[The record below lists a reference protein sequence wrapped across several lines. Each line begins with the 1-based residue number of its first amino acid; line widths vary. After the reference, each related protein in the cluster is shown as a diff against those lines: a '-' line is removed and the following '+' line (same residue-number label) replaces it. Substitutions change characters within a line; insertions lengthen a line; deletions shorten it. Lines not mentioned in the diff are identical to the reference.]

1 MKTNLSNAAKHFFP
15 NPSLEMVYFEAIA
28 NSIDAH
34 ATEINIDLKIKS
46 FLEVNTFKIEI
57 SDNGDGFTDENFR
70 KFSILM
76 ENESESHKGL
86 GRLVYLSYFEKVE
99 IASSFNEQTRFFTLN
114 DSFDGESTVKK
125 TPLSKNNTILK
136 FVKYTKDKIK
146 SYDYLKPI
154 SLKKS
159 IVEHFYPLFHTL
171 KSEGKELEI
180 KINLDVV
187 EANPDQVF
195 SSERRTIKISELPE
209 LEMVEIPAEGLDL
222 FENFQLFYS
231 IKSTEETIK
240 PITALCV
247 DGRTISVDVLS
258 KGGIPSGYEMIFLL
272 YSNLFTGKV
281 NPSRQELKMTESEL
295 KTTKRLFGK
304 KIGELIQQAIPKI
317 QEHNKETVIA
327 LENKYPHL
335 LGYFNEESVGLIDR
349 SETLE
354 SAQNLFFKAQKD
366 ILEASHLT
374 ESQYEKS
381 LDVSARLLT
390 EYILYRNIIIDKISE
405 IDIKDSESDI
415 HNLIVPMRSHLKSG
429 SKMKDVYNNNAWLLD
444 DKYMSYSTIL
454 SDLEMTN
461 LLKEI
466 ALEEEYITED
476 NSRPDIAI
484 VFSNNPNDINIVK
497 FDVVVVELKKLGLKL
512 AKKEEIVSQLK
523 QRARKLLQH
532 YPDRIQR
539 IWFYGIIDFDD
550 EFVRALK
557 EDDYLEIYS
566 GGKYYYKESNIIP
579 DKNKPEIKVP
589 IGLNL
594 ISFDSLIFDA
604 KSRNNTFLEI
614 LKEGLKES
622 IKKS

>member
-1 MKTNLSNAAKHFFP
+1 MKTNLSNASKHFFP

-28 NSIDAH
+28 NSIDAN
-34 ATEINIDLKIKS
+34 ATEIKIDIKIKA
-46 FLEVNTFKIEI
+46 FLEVDTFKLEI
-57 SDNGDGFTDENFR
+57 TDNGDGFTDENFR

-99 IASSFNEQTRFFTLN
+99 IASSFEGKTRFFKLSDN
-114 DSFDGESTVKK
+114 FDGEFNINE
-125 TPLSKNNTILK
+125 TPLNKNQTSLK
-136 FVKYTKDKIK
+136 FIKYTKDKIK

-159 IVEHFYPLFHTL
+159 IIEHFYPLFYTL

-180 KINLDVV
+180 KINLDVT

-195 SSERRTIKISELPE
+195 SSESRSIRISELPE

-231 IKSTEETIK
+231 IKTTDEIIK

-247 DGRTISVDVLS
+247 DGRTIAVDVLS
-258 KGGIPSGYEMIFLL
+258 KGGIPPGYEMIFLL

-304 KIGELIQQAIPKI
+304 KIGELIHAAVPKI
-317 QEHNKETVIA
+317 QEQNNETVKA
-327 LENKYPHL
+327 LENRYPHL
-335 LGYFNEESVGLIDR
+335 MGFFKEDAVGLIDR
-349 SETLE
+349 TETLE
-354 SAQNLFFKAQKD
+354 NAQNIFFKAQKD
-366 ILEASHLT
+366 ILEATHLT
-374 ESQYEKS
+374 DTQYEKS

-405 IDIKDSESDI
+405 ININDSESAI
-415 HNLIVPMRSHLKSG
+415 HNLIVPMRTHFRSG
-429 SKMKDVYNNNAWLLD
+429 TKMNDVYNNNAWILD
-444 DKYMSYSTIL
+444 DKYMSYTTIL

-466 ALEEEYITED
+466 SLDEESVIDDE
-476 NSRPDIAI
+476 SRPDIAI
-484 VFSNNPNDINIVK
+484 VFSNNPADLSVQK
-497 FDVVVVELKKLGLKL
+497 FDVVVVELKRLGLKL
-512 AKKEEIVSQLK
+512 AKKEELVSQLK

-550 EFVRALK
+550 EFIRALK
-557 EDDYLEIYS
+557 EEDYLEVYS
-566 GGKYYYKESNIIP
+566 GGKYFYKESNIIP
-579 DKNKPEIKVP
+579 DKNKPDLKVP

-594 ISFDSLIFDA
+594 ISFDSLVLDA

-622 IKKS
+622 IK